1 MTKNILIET
10 CCGFAEDVIRSE
22 AGGAKRA
29 ELCSNLFQGGLTPT
43 VGMLKTAKRHS
54 SIPIY
59 CMIRPREGGFNY
71 TDYEFET
78 ALDDAHALLEAGA
91 DGLVFGFLKEDGTI
105 DMKRSAKI
113 LEIIGDKGRTFHRA
127 IDVVPDW
134 RTAIDQLVE
143 LGVQRILTSGQE
155 PDVFH
160 GMDTVREMVEYADDR
175 LIVMPGAGITP
186 KNAARIQEATGVTE
200 MHVAFYE
207 PQYDRSSM
215 NNRSIY
221 FGGMLF
227 PSEERYQL
235 IDTDAVKSITG

>member
-1 MTKNILIET
+1 MTKKILIET
-10 CCGFAEDVIRSE
+10 CCGFAEDVMRSE
-22 AGGAKRA
+22 AGGAHRS

-54 SIPIY
+54 SIPIN
-59 CMIRPREGGFNY
+59 CMIRPREGGFHY

-91 DGLVFGFLKEDGTI
+91 DGLVFGFLHEDGTI
-105 DMKRSAKI
+105 DMERSAKI
-113 LEIIGDKGRTFHRA
+113 LEIIGDKDCTFHRA

-134 RTAIDQLVE
+134 REAIDQLAD
-143 LGVQRILTSGQE
+143 LGVRRILTSGQE

-160 GMDTVREMVEYADDR
+160 GMDTVREMVEYTKDR

-186 KNAARIQEATGVTE
+186 KNADRIREATGVKE

-235 IDTDAVKSITG
+235 IDTEAVKSIT